1 MHTMVESASEM
12 TAGYHLLESARVLCG
27 CNILREHIGRLAAER
42 ILMRR
47 LVEENE
53 FDAANESLSRGEGR
67 GEGRRGSSPRRSRSN
82 SKSPPK
88 SPDSRRSVSPNQ
100 KRGPFPFPSPRSSAL
115 PSPLPSPL
123 PAPLPSPRLSAMPSP
138 IPSPL
143 PSPRLSAGGAPSQ
156 SRRRPRAIT
165 QEDVDKQ
172 SVSISNAQITVEV
185 LSMHTEL
192 CRVKAELEAEKSK
205 RQAAE
210 KELARLHA
218 LLLPTE

>member
-42 ILMRR
+42 TLMRR

-115 PSPLPSPL
+115 PLLSPHLSLLHSLL
-123 PAPLPSPRLSAMPSP
+123 PASLLCLHPFHPLFPRPVSLLVVPPRNPGGDPVPLHKRMWINRASQYPTLRLLWRYYPCILSCVA
-138 IPSPL
+138 
-143 PSPRLSAGGAPSQ
+143 
-156 SRRRPRAIT
+156 SRR
-165 QEDVDKQ
+165 
-172 SVSISNAQITVEV
+172 S
-185 LSMHTEL
+185 
-192 CRVKAELEAEKSK
+192 
-205 RQAAE
+205 
-210 KELARLHA
+210 
-218 LLLPTE
+218 